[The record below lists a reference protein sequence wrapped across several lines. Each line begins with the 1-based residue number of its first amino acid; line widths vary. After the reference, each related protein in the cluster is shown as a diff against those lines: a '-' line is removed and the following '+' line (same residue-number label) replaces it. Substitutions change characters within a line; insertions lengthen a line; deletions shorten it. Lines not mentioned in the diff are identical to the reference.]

1 MLDRLESQL
10 SAEAEPFQPQNA
22 GESGGTEAEN
32 VSNLFDRGSGEG
44 RWVGFHC

>member
-22 GESGGTEAEN
+22 GEAGGADAEN
-32 VSNLFDRGSGEG
+32 VSNLFDSGAGRGGG
-44 RWVGFHC
+44 GQR